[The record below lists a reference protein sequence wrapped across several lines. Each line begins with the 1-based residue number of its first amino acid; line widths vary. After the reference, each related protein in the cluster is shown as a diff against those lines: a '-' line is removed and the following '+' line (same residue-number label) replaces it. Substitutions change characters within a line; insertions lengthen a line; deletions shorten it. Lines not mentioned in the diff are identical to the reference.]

1 MANLG
6 NTIVNGILRV
16 TGPIRGNADS
26 ASKLQ
31 TPRKINGVNFDGTQD
46 ITIEAGSSGHT
57 IINSSGTTMT
67 QRSKLKFMNST
78 ISDDAAHDMTIIT
91 PAGTSGNYLPL
102 TGGKVSGDIYL
113 SNLGT
118 GSVES
123 NKLIFSK
130 GSTPYISIS
139 GNLTRQLVF
148 AYADING
155 PDSAKTIVM
164 DFTNNQLRPGT
175 NNTTANLGTS
185 SDPWLNIYATNL
197 NGNATSATIL
207 QTARTI
213 NGTSFN
219 GSANITTANWGT
231 KRNIGIVNSDGTGTA
246 VTTSVN
252 GSANV
257 NLKLPATIKATLDG
271 NARSATILIN
281 SRTINGTSFNGSAN
295 ITTAN
300 WGTARTIT
308 IGNTGKSVNGS
319 ANVTWSLTE
328 IGAAA
333 SSHTHSYLPLSG
345 GTLTTSTYNGLV
357 IKRSDTYGSSI
368 AFSNSEGTL
377 GKIGFALDGD
387 LIITNGTGADGTSNM
402 LRINSSGTATFTNN
416 ILPSTNNTRTL
427 GSTTYKWSNVYAT
440 TFTGALSGNA
450 STATKLQ
457 TARTIGLSGV
467 TATAKSFDGSA
478 NITIPITAV
487 PASLLTGKSA
497 IKASEIN
504 NDKHWISSSD
514 SSVTDIKLVSET
526 NLSSELSGATSSEV
540 FIVEDLGALSTQ
552 ATSLTCELPLGL
564 L

>member
-67 QRSKLKFMNST
+67 QRSKLKFMNSA
-78 ISDDAAHDMTIIT
+78 ISDDAASDTTIIT

-113 SNLGT
+113 SNLGAA
-118 GSVES
+118 SVDS
-123 NKLIFSK
+123 NKLIFSE

-155 PDSAKTIVM
+155 PDSTKTIVM
-164 DFTNNQLRPGT
+164 DLNNNQLRPGID
-175 NNTTANLGTS
+175 NTTANLGTS
-185 SDPWLNIYATNL
+185 TDPWLNIYATNL

-271 NARSATILIN
+271 NADSATILAN
-281 SRTINGTSFNGSAN
+281 ARTINGTSFNGSAN

-300 WGTARTIT
+300 WGTSRNIT
-308 IGNTGKSVNGS
+308 IQDATAAHTGTAIAVNGS
-319 ANVTWSLTE
+319 AN
-328 IGAAA
+328 
-333 SSHTHSYLPLSG
+333 
-345 GTLTTSTYNGLV
+345 
-357 IKRSDTYGSSI
+357 
-368 AFSNSEGTL
+368 
-377 GKIGFALDGD
+377 
-387 LIITNGTGADGTSNM
+387 
-402 LRINSSGTATFTNN
+402 INLK
-416 ILPSTNNTRTL
+416 LPSTIKATL
-427 GSTTYKWSNVYAT
+427 DGK
-440 TFTGALSGNA
+440 A
-450 STATKLQ
+450 STADIATSVNVTESDSLIS
-457 TARTIGLSGV
+457 TAYRLIFTDAA
-467 TATAKSFDGSA
+467 ATGDASLKINNVDA
-478 NITIPITAV
+478 QITIMQGTTTTNGYNILSLGNNIASGKAANKYGVLRLYSQNTGYDNIQSASHTSNLTHTLPSVSGPIVNSGNFKSYTVATFSGTTEPDNSIGKDGDIFV
-487 PASLLTGKSA
+487 LL
-497 IKASEIN
+497 EN
-504 NDKHWISSSD
+504 
-514 SSVTDIKLVSET
+514 
-526 NLSSELSGATSSEV
+526 
-540 FIVEDLGALSTQ
+540 
-552 ATSLTCELPLGL
+552 
-564 L
+564 

>member
-6 NTIVNGILRV
+6 NTIINGILRV

-31 TPRKINGVNFDGTQD
+31 TPRKINGVDFDGTKD
-46 ITIEAGSSGHT
+46 ITIDAGGSGGHT
-57 IINSSGTTMT
+57 ILNSSGTAMT
-67 QRSKLKFMNST
+67 QRSKLRFNNAT
-78 ISDDAAHDMTIIT
+78 VTDDPHNDVTIIT
-91 PAGTSGNYLPL
+91 PSGTSGNYLPL
-102 TGGKVSGDIYL
+102 SGGALTGNVTPTTDSTL
-113 SNLGT
+113 SLGT
-118 GSVES
+118 SDLKF
-123 NKLIFSK
+123 N
-130 GSTPYISIS
+130 TM
-139 GNLTRQLVF
+139 
-148 AYADING
+148 YADIFYG
-155 PDSAKTIVM
+155 ALS
-164 DFTNNQLRPGT
+164 
-175 NNTTANLGTS
+175 
-185 SDPWLNIYATNL
+185 
-197 NGNATSATIL
+197 GNASTASIATKANTL
-207 QTARTI
+207 TTPRTI
-213 NGTSFN
+213 YGTSFN

-231 KRNIGIVNSDGTGTA
+231 ARNIGIVNSDGTGTA
-246 VTTSVN
+246 DTTSVN

-357 IKRSDTYGSSI
+357 IKRSDTNGSSI
-368 AFSNSEGTL
+368 AFSNSKGTL
-377 GKIGFALDGD
+377 GKIGFASNGD
-387 LIITNGTGADGTSNM
+387 LIITNGTAADGTSNM
-402 LRINSSGTATFTNN
+402 LRISSGGTATFTNN

-467 TATAKSFDGSA
+467 TATA
-478 NITIPITAV
+478 
-487 PASLLTGKSA
+487 
-497 IKASEIN
+497 
-504 NDKHWISSSD
+504 
-514 SSVTDIKLVSET
+514 
-526 NLSSELSGATSSEV
+526 
-540 FIVEDLGALSTQ
+540 
-552 ATSLTCELPLGL
+552 
-564 L
+564 